1 MAGLDKDRH
10 LANHLNVTAVF
21 KALADPTRRQV
32 LQLLRSGPKS
42 AGELADHFPVSKPT
56 MSAHFAVLREAGLV
70 DSDKQGKTLMYRL
83 KMSVLE
89 EALMEFSGLLGLDLS
104 QRAEKTP
111 RSATLRKAS
120 TK

>member
-1 MAGLDKDRH
+1 M
-10 LANHLNVTAVF
+10 F

-32 LQLLRSGPKS
+32 LQLLRQGPKS
-42 AGELADHFPVSKPT
+42 AGELADQFPVSKPT

-70 DSDKQGKTLMYRL
+70 DSEKQGKNLMYRL

-104 QRAEKTP
+104 QRAEKTSRP
-111 RSATLRKAS
+111 APLRKAS

>member
-1 MAGLDKDRH
+1 M
-10 LANHLNVTAVF
+10 TAVF

-32 LQLLRSGPKS
+32 LQLLRQGPKS

-104 QRAEKTP
+104 QRAEKTS

>member
-1 MAGLDKDRH
+1 
-10 LANHLNVTAVF
+10 VTAVF

-32 LQLLRSGPKS
+32 LQLLRQGPKS
-42 AGELADHFPVSKPT
+42 AGELADQFPVSKPT

-70 DSDKQGKTLMYRL
+70 DSEKQGKNLMYRL

-111 RSATLRKAS
+111 RPAPLRKAP

>member
-1 MAGLDKDRH
+1 
-10 LANHLNVTAVF
+10 VTAVF

-32 LQLLRSGPKS
+32 LQLLRRGPKS

-56 MSAHFAVLREAGLV
+56 MSAHFGVLREAGLV
-70 DSDKQGKTLMYRL
+70 DSDRQGKTLMYRL

-104 QRAEKTP
+104 QRAEKGP
-111 RSATLRKAS
+111 RPATLRKAS